1 MKSLLIAIITG
12 ILLMYPFA
20 IYFGLKYFSPI
31 NLAFFL
37 LAALLVRILLL
48 RHQLEKMPWLLPAT
62 LLGMIAIALGSLAET
77 SMGFKLYP
85 LAVNFAM
92 LLVFGYSYVKPPTV
106 IESLARLTEKDF
118 PEKAVAY
125 TQKIT
130 LVWCL
135 FFIVNGLVSLYTA
148 LFLSLDIWL
157 LYNGFLSYIFMG
169 LLMGVEY
176 LVRIKVKKSHQQ
188 NGDIKSTHDCEKDN
202 NAMNASKTNTSGN
215 SINE

>member
-1 MKSLLIAIITG
+1 VKSLLTAIITG

-20 IYFGLKYFSPI
+20 VYFGLKYFSPT

-37 LAALLVRILLL
+37 LAALLVRIVLL
-48 RHQLEKMPWLLPAT
+48 RRQLEKMPWLLPAT
-62 LLGMIAIALGSLAET
+62 LLGMFAIALSSFTET

-85 LAVNFAM
+85 LGVNFAM
-92 LLVFGYSYVKPPTV
+92 LMVFGYSYFKPPTV

-118 PEKAVAY
+118 PEQAVVY
-125 TQKIT
+125 TQKVT

-135 FFIVNGLVSLYTA
+135 FFIANGLVSLYTA
-148 LFLSLDIWL
+148 LFLSFDTWL

-176 LVRIKVKKSHQQ
+176 LVRIKVKKTHQQ
-188 NGDIKSTHDCEKDN
+188 NVDIKDTHNHIKDN
-202 NAMNASKTNTSGN
+202 NGINASGTSTN
-215 SINE
+215 E